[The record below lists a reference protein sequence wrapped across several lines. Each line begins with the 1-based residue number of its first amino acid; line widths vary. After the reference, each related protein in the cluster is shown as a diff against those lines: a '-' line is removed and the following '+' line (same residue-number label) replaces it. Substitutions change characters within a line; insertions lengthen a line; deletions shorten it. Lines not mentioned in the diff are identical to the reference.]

1 MMAIIIGKNHVAYLR
16 VRKKDIQK
24 HFFTYRKQFYPVYPD
39 ELTPCEMYHNGAWT
53 NSESVIVFA
62 ENVGIPLNCKH
73 PARYEMDAVLS
84 SIDEHKLM
92 SKKKRGW
99 FLDLS
104 PRKIWDWVPLVL
116 LGIIGLVVLVGVFF

>member
-16 VRKKDIQK
+16 VRKKDINL
-24 HFFTYRKQFYPVYPD
+24 HFFKYRNQFYPVYPD
-39 ELTPCEMYHNGAWT
+39 ELTPCEMWHDGAWT

-73 PARYEMDAVLS
+73 PARYGMDSVLA

-92 SKKKRGW
+92 AKKRRKW
-99 FLDLS
+99 SLDLT
-104 PRKIWDWVPLVL
+104 PAKIWEWIPLVIM
-116 LGIIGLVVLVGVFF
+116 GCIGLAVLMGMLS

>member
-39 ELTPCEMYHNGAWT
+39 ELIPCEMYHDGAWT

-104 PRKIWDWVPLVL
+104 PRKIWDWIPLVL

>member
-39 ELTPCEMYHNGAWT
+39 ELTPCEMYHDGAWT